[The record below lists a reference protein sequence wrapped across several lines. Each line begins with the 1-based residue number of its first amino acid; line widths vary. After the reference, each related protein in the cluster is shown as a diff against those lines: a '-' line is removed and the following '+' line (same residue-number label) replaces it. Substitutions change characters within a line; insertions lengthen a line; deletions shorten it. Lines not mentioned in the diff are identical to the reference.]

1 MSAAITAPTQLTGTY
16 SIDPGHTSIGFVGL
30 RDGDQGP
37 RQLHRL
43 RGQLSIDAE
52 KPFEARCR
60 AAGGA
65 NSMIPVTQS
74 G

>member
-16 SIDPGHTSIGFVGL
+16 SIDPGHTSIGFVAR

-43 RGQLSIDAE
+43 RGQDLDRRRE
-52 KPFEARCR
+52 PFEARCR
-60 AAGGA
+60 AAGRA